1 MASHWALYRGR
12 RTGDKKRRTAQN
24 LLNAFTEFMP
34 EQDRPHASMRSVEQL
49 DKKLKALRASLVATR
64 KEMEKIGNATQD
76 NEDAAAAFGGQALY
90 ELPVSACKDSSI
102 FTEDTDASDD
112 LETVTA
118 VRGGR
123 MGRAGA
129 SVAVYTRRRRGHTPS
144 GGSSRYGSTTGARRS
159 GAGGGALNVVAHSGG
174 GIPAGEAD
182 AAHETTRSG
191 ACTASAPD
199 MAAAAGP
206 AASASVGSKSKR
218 PRKETAA
225 SVLREYVQTEIDAE
239 EQRSARDA
247 EKRKLDAETHTDSTV
262 TENDLRRAMVGMF
275 NAYVERARRQ

>member
-1 MASHWALYRGR
+1 
-12 RTGDKKRRTAQN
+12 
-24 LLNAFTEFMP
+24 
-34 EQDRPHASMRSVEQL
+34 
-49 DKKLKALRASLVATR
+49 
-64 KEMEKIGNATQD
+64 
-76 NEDAAAAFGGQALY
+76 
-90 ELPVSACKDSSI
+90 
-102 FTEDTDASDD
+102 
-112 LETVTA
+112 
-118 VRGGR
+118 

-129 SVAVYTRRRRGHTPS
+129 SVAVYTRRRRGHSPS

-159 GAGGGALNVVAHSGG
+159 GAGGHKATVVSAGCAEGGALNVVAHSGG

-191 ACTASAPD
+191 ACAASAPD

-206 AASASVGSKSKR
+206 AASASVGSKGKR